1 MKMNNK
7 YKYSLASVYVSVL
20 ASIMKRGGGMN
31 RLITSIK
38 STIQLFRAP
47 KRIGE
52 TIEYQKCLYL
62 IIGIENFKISGEELS
77 ILYTVQNLEKHDF
90 ISVQPKYVERE
101 LDEMYVQY
109 KYDDER
115 FCNLQIGRTIPYKNE
130 QYKIVD
136 YTDIVLKGT
145 DIEVSFLV
153 SKVLPIDRK
162 AAKIRYLNEKK
173 NKLKIDVL

>member
-1 MKMNNK
+1 MK
-7 YKYSLASVYVSVL
+7 
-20 ASIMKRGGGMN
+20 

-52 TIEYQKCLYL
+52 MMEYQNFFYL
-62 IIGIENFKISGEELS
+62 IIGIEHFKIYGQKIS
-77 ILYTVQNLEKHDF
+77 IWYTVQNLEEHDF
-90 ISVQPKYVERE
+90 ISTQPKYLEKE

-115 FCNLQIGRTIPYKNE
+115 FHNLQIGRTIPYKNE
-130 QYKIVD
+130 RYKIVE
-136 YTDIVLKGT
+136 YTDIVLKRT

-153 SKVLPIDRK
+153 SKVLPINRK
-162 AAKIRYLNEKK
+162 EAKARYFNEKK
-173 NKLKIDVL
+173 KRLEIDVI

>member
-1 MKMNNK
+1 MNNK
-7 YKYSLASVYVSVL
+7 YKYTLASVYVSVL

>member
-1 MKMNNK
+1 M
-7 YKYSLASVYVSVL
+7 S
-20 ASIMKRGGGMN
+20 

-52 TIEYQKCLYL
+52 TIEYQECLYL
-62 IIGIENFKISGEELS
+62 IIGIEHFKICGEELS
-77 ILYTVQNLEKHDF
+77 ILYTVQNLEKLNF

-115 FCNLQIGRTIPYKNE
+115 FRNLQIGRTIPYKNE

-136 YTDIVLKGT
+136 YTDIILKGT

-153 SKVLPIDRK
+153 SKVLPIDRN

-173 NKLKIDVL
+173 KKLKIDVL

>member
-1 MKMNNK
+1 M
-7 YKYSLASVYVSVL
+7 S
-20 ASIMKRGGGMN
+20 
-31 RLITSIK
+31 RLITCIK

-52 TIEYQKCLYL
+52 TIEYQEYLYL
-62 IIGIENFKISGEELS
+62 IIGIEHFKIYGQQMS
-77 ILYTVQNLEKHDF
+77 IWYTVQNLEQHDF
-90 ISVQPKYVERE
+90 ISTQPKYLERE

-115 FCNLQIGRTIPYKNE
+115 FHNLQIGRTLPYKNE
-130 QYKIVD
+130 QYRIVE

-145 DIEVSFLV
+145 DIEVSFIV
-153 SKVLPIDRK
+153 SKILPVNRK
-162 AAKIRYLNEKK
+162 EAKTRYFNEKK

>member
-1 MKMNNK
+1 M
-7 YKYSLASVYVSVL
+7 SQ
-20 ASIMKRGGGMN
+20 
-31 RLITSIK
+31 LITSIK

-52 TIEYQKCLYL
+52 TIEYQECLYL
-62 IIGIENFKISGEELS
+62 IIGIEHFKIYGQELS
-77 ILYTVQNLEKHDF
+77 IWYTVQNLEKHDF
-90 ISVQPKYVERE
+90 ISKQSKYVERE

-115 FCNLQIGRTIPYKNE
+115 FRNLQIGRTIPYNNE
-130 QYKIVD
+130 QYKIVE

-145 DIEVSFLV
+145 DIEISFLV

-162 AAKIRYLNEKK
+162 TAKIRYLNEKK

>member
-1 MKMNNK
+1 MNNK